1 MLHRWLRSA
10 LNDPALG
17 WSLGAFGAIAE
28 FIRAPGEAAVLDID
42 RLSAATA
49 RGAIRLHDQA
59 ATRALAYETPGRQP
73 GHWNHALVLCLPA
86 AAAAMSG
93 RAVLTEL
100 GPDRAAVRSED
111 REAILFDL
119 GLDLPQTDACIRTG
133 DPATLARLRA
143 ALGRSIFEPGN
154 DLMAAMP
161 ALSPHRVFIGALGR
175 IEVFQPIPA
184 PGGASPAGPHTHVLP
199 KLLGHRRSHAATV
212 PVPDGLLPVVH
223 LHPANPWRDAEGQP
237 KDFSVVDHER
247 FQPLLQAFG
256 DPAAL
261 AVKSAVWARLA
272 AGEAPLAE
280 PESRELRA
288 AIRVALRQWQ
298 ALRGP
303 VPGPWLARFET
314 AASPNA

>member
-1 MLHRWLRSA
+1 MLHDWLRSA
-10 LNDPALG
+10 LNDPAHG

-28 FIRAPGEAAVLDID
+28 FIRMPGEAVTLDAD

-49 RGAIRLHDQA
+49 RGAIRLNDLA
-59 ATRALAYETPGRQP
+59 GTRAIAYETPGRQP

-86 AAAAMSG
+86 EAAAMSG

-100 GPDRAAVRSED
+100 GPDRQAVRPED

-119 GLDLPQTDACIRTG
+119 GLDLPQTDACIRTA
-133 DPATLARLRA
+133 DPAALARLRA
-143 ALGRSIFEPGN
+143 GLGRSILEPGN

-161 ALSPHRVFIGALGR
+161 GLSPHRVFIGALGR

-199 KLLGHRRSHAATV
+199 KLLGHGRSHAATV
-212 PVPDGLLPVVH
+212 PVPDGLLPIVH
-223 LHPANPWRDAEGQP
+223 LHPANPWRDAEGLP
-237 KDFSVVDHER
+237 KAFSAADHER

-261 AVKSAVWARLA
+261 ALKAAVWQRLA

-280 PESRELRA
+280 PDSRPLRA
-288 AIRVALRQWQ
+288 ALRVALRQWQ
-298 ALRGP
+298 ALQGP
-303 VPGPWLARFET
+303 VPAPWLARFE
-314 AASPNA
+314 AAANA

>member
-1 MLHRWLRSA
+1 MLHDWLRSA
-10 LNDPALG
+10 LNDPAHG

-28 FIRAPGEAAVLDID
+28 FIRAPGEAAILDTEG
-42 RLSAATA
+42 LSAATA
-49 RGAIRLHDQA
+49 RGAIRLHDRA
-59 ATRALAYETPGRQP
+59 DLRALAYENPGRQP
-73 GHWNHALVLCLPA
+73 GHWNHAVVLCLPA
-86 AAAAMSG
+86 EAAAMSG

-100 GPDRAAVRSED
+100 GPDRQAVRPED
-111 REAILFDL
+111 REAVLFDL

-133 DPATLARLRA
+133 DPAALARLRA
-143 ALGRSIFEPGN
+143 GLGRSIFDPGN

-161 ALSPHRVFIGALGR
+161 ALSPHRVFIGAIGR

-237 KDFSVVDHER
+237 KPFSVADHQR
-247 FQPLLQAFG
+247 FQTLLRAFG

-261 AVKSAVWARLA
+261 ALKAAVWQCLA
-272 AGEAPLAE
+272 AGDEPLAE
-280 PESRELRA
+280 PDSRSLRA
-288 AIRVALRQWQ
+288 ALRVALRQWQ
-298 ALRGP
+298 ALHGP
-303 VPGPWLARFET
+303 VPAPWLARFET
-314 AASPNA
+314 AANA